1 MKKDGPALIVVVSWL
16 ALALSLL
23 ISAGVVFVAL
33 FEMRYQER
41 IYPGVTIN
49 GVDVSGLTRAETE
62 TLLRGVFGAGKVWWP
77 LLRYNGLAWQ
87 PTQQE
92 LGAELD
98 IGDSVRRAYVVGRA
112 AGLLQALSEQ
122 WEAYRRGVDLTPAVR
137 FDRAQ
142 ARRYLSTLAQ
152 QVRVPVRE
160 ATLRVVETRVEMTSS
175 QVGYELD
182 EAATLQ
188 ELEERVLAGRGGDVA
203 LVVRE
208 VRPVLTDLSGLG
220 AQVERIIAQPL
231 ELLGPANATR
241 QHWGML
247 PDELAKML
255 VIQQKVEADGT
266 ITGMAALSEKAL
278 RARVESIAKEMD
290 QPAIEGKID
299 FDMAKKKL
307 VVLSPSQ
314 TGFKLDVTRTVQ
326 LLQAHALSAD
336 RQITMPVQIVQP
348 MIDTN
353 DLAGLGIK
361 DLVVKATTYFKGS
374 SVERT
379 KNIKLATAR
388 FDGVLVPPSEIF
400 SFNRYL
406 GEVTA
411 EQGYS
416 ESLIIW
422 GDRTAVGIG
431 GGICQVST
439 TVFRAA
445 FYAGLEILERT
456 AHGYRVSWY
465 EPPVGMDA
473 TVFSPVVDFK
483 FRNDTAGYLLLKT
496 EINDDAGSLTFYF
509 FGTPTGRVVEMQGP
523 TEANVT
529 TPAPPEYRDDPTLPA
544 GVTKQVEW
552 ARDGVDITIKRTV
565 KLDGKVIRQDTF
577 YSNYQPWQAVYLV
590 GKKAG

>member
-1 MKKDGPALIVVVSWL
+1 MQKDGNRFIVALSWL

-23 ISAGVVFVAL
+23 ASAGVVFIAL
-33 FEMRYQER
+33 FELRYQER
-41 IYPGVTIN
+41 IYPGVTIS
-49 GVDVSGLTRAETE
+49 GISVGGLTRPEAESI
-62 TLLRGVFGAGKVWWP
+62 LQSVFAAGHTWWP
-77 LLRYNGLAWQ
+77 LLRYGGQAWL

-92 LGAELD
+92 LGAEFD
-98 IGDSVRRAYVVGRA
+98 IADSVRRAYAVGRSK
-112 AGLLQALSEQ
+112 GLARALAEQ
-122 WEAYRRGVDLTPAVR
+122 WAAYRRGADLTPAIR

-142 ARRYLSTLAQ
+142 ARRYLSGLAQ
-152 QVRVPVRE
+152 LVRVPVRE
-160 ATLRVVETRVEMTSS
+160 AGLRVVETRVEMTSS

-188 ELEERVLAGRGGDVA
+188 EVEERILAGRGGEVA

-208 VRPVLTDLSGLG
+208 VRPVVTDLSGLG
-220 AQVERIIAQPL
+220 AQVERILAGPL
-231 ELLGPANATR
+231 ELVAPANAARRT
-241 QHWGML
+241 WTL
-247 PDELAKML
+247 PPEELAKML
-255 VIQQKVEADGT
+255 VIQQKVGSDGA

-278 RARVESIAKEMD
+278 RARVEAIAKELD
-290 QPAIEGKID
+290 QGAIEGKID
-299 FDMAKKKL
+299 FDMNRKQL

-314 TGFKLDVTRTVQ
+314 TGFKLDVARTVQ
-326 LLQAHALSAD
+326 LLQERSLTTE
-336 RQITMPVQIVQP
+336 RQIPMPVSVVNP
-348 MIDTN
+348 LIDTN
-353 DLAGLGIK
+353 NLAGLGIK
-361 DLVVKATTYFKGS
+361 DLVIKATTYFKGS

-388 FDGVLVPPSEIF
+388 FDGVLTPPSEIF

-411 EQGYS
+411 EEGYS

-439 TVFRAA
+439 TAFRAA

-483 FRNDTAGYLLLKT
+483 FRNDTAGYLLMKT

-509 FGTPTGRVVEMQGP
+509 YGTPTGRVVEMQGP
-523 TEANVT
+523 TETNVT
-529 TPAPPEYRDDPTLPA
+529 APDPPEYRDDPTLPA

-552 ARDGVDITIKRTV
+552 ARDGVDITVKRIV

-577 YSNYQPWQAVYLV
+577 LSNYQPWRAVYLV
-590 GKKAG
+590 GKKSG